1 MACPQMG
8 TCTGAAVGAVD
19 GDRIA
24 RISAAMISVPYTL
37 RSRQKL
43 TIDVSR
49 CITCNAWPRSDKRL
63 A

>member
-1 MACPQMG
+1 MRLGMS
-8 TCTGAAVGAVD
+8 TCAGAAAGAVE

-24 RISAAMISVPYTL
+24 RISAAMMSVPYTL

-49 CITCNAWPRSDKRL
+49 CITCNARPH
-63 A
+63 